1 MSRKK
6 YPINEIF
13 YSLQGEGKYTG
24 TPAVFIRF
32 SGCNLK
38 CPFCDTQHQK
48 GKMMAGAE
56 VIAEAL
62 AVTNGN
68 RPPLVVL
75 TGGEPTLSADSELC
89 ERLAGYFK
97 VVAMETNG
105 TRPVPSGVSFITVSP
120 KQDFLQ
126 GSPEVVV
133 RMAGELKLVY
143 DGTNDPAKW
152 FDRINAGRYYLQPC
166 DTGDPEKNSAII
178 AQTVNYIKEH
188 PFWRLSLQTQK
199 IINVR

>member
-1 MSRKK
+1 MSKKK

-48 GKMMAGAE
+48 GKMMTGAE

-62 AVTNGN
+62 AVCNGS

-75 TGGEPTLSADSELC
+75 TGGEPTLSADAELC
-89 ERLAGYFK
+89 ERLAGYFR

-105 TRPVPSGVSFITVSP
+105 THPIPSGVSFVTVSP

-143 DGTNDPAKW
+143 NGTNDPAKW
-152 FDRINAGRYYLQPC
+152 FERINAGRYYLQPC
-166 DTGDPEKNSAII
+166 DTGDPETNAAII